1 MQYYGLHFVGAD
13 NVPVQVRI
21 NTRDLQIWARSAP
34 NGSWNEW
41 RRLDVTRNTDGTLT
55 AGVSEATQAK
65 SSDIAGRLKYPFR
78 ITFTGDVS
86 GSLSTD
92 GSGDVSCELSV
103 ASLSD
108 LSNKNSSLS
117 KEITDLKNRISSLE
131 ERVNNLPSTNP
142 YYGSGG

>member
-41 RRLDVTRNTDGTLT
+41 RRLDVPRNSDGTLT

-65 SSDIAGRLKYPFR
+65 SSDSAGRLKYPFK
-78 ITFTGDVS
+78 ITFTGDAT

-92 GSGDVSCELSV
+92 GSGDVSCALTIP
-103 ASLSD
+103 SL
-108 LSNKNSSLS
+108 SSLS
-117 KEITDLKNRISSLE
+117 SLSSRISALE
-131 ERVNNLPSTNP
+131 ERINNLSNTNP
-142 YYGSGG
+142 YSGSGG